1 MIADG
6 APAGERVHASVD
18 SFPAAAT
25 TVIPAFVNLKIAEL
39 SDADPG
45 PPILKFK
52 TACVFGFG
60 FSGLKIQSRAAI
72 TPEYAPLPAQSNNRT
87 GTTRALFANPYFVP
101 AAVAA
106 TCVPCPLQSTVPFPS
121 LIDE

>member
-1 MIADG
+1 MIALG

-18 SFPAAAT
+18 SLPAAAT
-25 TVIPAFVNLKIAEL
+25 TVMPAFVKRKIAEL
-39 SDADPG
+39 SDAELG

-60 FSGLKIQSRAAI
+60 FSGLKIQSSAAI
-72 TPEYAPLPAQSNNRT
+72 TPEYAPVPPQLNNRT
-87 GTTRALFANPYFVP
+87 GTTRAFFAKPYFVP

-106 TCVPCPLQSTVPFPS
+106 TCVP
-121 LIDE
+121 

>member
-1 MIADG
+1 MIALG
-6 APAGERVHASVD
+6 ALAGERVHASVD
-18 SFPAAAT
+18 SLPAAAT
-25 TVIPAFVNLKIAEL
+25 TVMPAFVKRKIAVL
-39 SDADPG
+39 SDAEAG

-72 TPEYAPLPAQSNNRT
+72 TPEYAPLPAQFSKRT
-87 GTTRALFANPYFVP
+87 GTTRAFFANPYCVP

-106 TCVPCPLQSTVPFPS
+106 TCVP
-121 LIDE
+121 